1 MANKRVNREK
11 AIAAVSGAKP
21 HQFYGLN
28 ATFYDGRRD
37 ALSFVTPLLIETLP
51 TLHLLIGFF
60 LAALTLAFLLRI
72 ILTWYPQVNI
82 SKGFWLVFYVPT
94 EIILSPTRRFIS
106 PIGGVDITPV
116 IWFGLISLSRELL
129 VGPQG
134 ILSQILIK
142 QTMQ

>member
-1 MANKRVNREK
+1 M
-11 AIAAVSGAKP
+11 
-21 HQFYGLN
+21 
-28 ATFYDGRRD
+28 
-37 ALSFVTPLLIETLP
+37 
-51 TLHLLIGFF
+51 
-60 LAALTLAFLLRI
+60 
-72 ILTWYPQVNI
+72 
-82 SKGFWLVFYVPT
+82 FYVPT
-94 EIILSPTRRFIS
+94 EVILSPTRRFIS